1 MIIKTNEMTRQEF
14 CKLLTDAR
22 DSAKVPLNDALAY
35 AAMLSFK
42 KIDTIETGK
51 TNFALSDALL
61 YLRMTHSTFEWN
73 GYDMTY
79 VDTLDEIRNC
89 IKKERKYR
97 EWSIVEL
104 AKHSHISSTIIYAF
118 EDGRC
123 DLKIDTFLKLIN
135 ACDITIEID

>member
-1 MIIKTNEMTRQEF
+1 MTRQEF

-22 DSAKVPLNDALAY
+22 GSAKVPLNDALAY

-42 KIDTIETGK
+42 KIDTIETGN
-51 TNFALSDALL
+51 TNFNLSDALL

-73 GYDMTY
+73 GFDMNY

-89 IKKERKYR
+89 IKIERQYR
-97 EWSIVEL
+97 EWGVAEL
-104 AKHSHISSTIIYAF
+104 AKRSHVSSKIIYAF
-118 EDGRC
+118 ENGRC

-135 ACDITIEID
+135 ACEVTIEID

>member
-1 MIIKTNEMTRQEF
+1 MTRQEF

-42 KIDTIETGK
+42 KIDTIETGN
-51 TNFALSDALL
+51 TNFNLSDALL

-73 GYDMTY
+73 GFDMDY
-79 VDTLDEIRNC
+79 VDTLDEIRKC
-89 IKKERKYR
+89 IKIERQYR
-97 EWSIVEL
+97 EWGVAEL
-104 AKHSHISSTIIYAF
+104 AKRSHVSSKIIYAF
-118 EDGRC
+118 ENGRC

-135 ACDITIEID
+135 ACEVTIEID